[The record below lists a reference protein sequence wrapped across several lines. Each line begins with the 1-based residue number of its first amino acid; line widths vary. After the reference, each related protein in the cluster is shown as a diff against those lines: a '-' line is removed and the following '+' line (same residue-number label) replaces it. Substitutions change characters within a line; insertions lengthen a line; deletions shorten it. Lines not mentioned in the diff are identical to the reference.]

1 VLVDTHTA
9 DGLKVA
15 AAWRES
21 GVPMVVLE
29 TALPAKFAATVQ
41 EAVGF
46 APEPPPALRGI
57 ESLPRRF
64 VVMPPDVA
72 QVKQYILDHAGH

>member
-1 VLVDTHTA
+1 
-9 DGLKVA
+9 
-15 AAWRES
+15 
-21 GVPMVVLE
+21 
-29 TALPAKFAATVQ
+29 
-41 EAVGF
+41 VGF